1 MIRVVICEDSKPDRE
16 MLSRMIRTAADIE
29 VVGIAGSG
37 EEVVDMVPDIEPD
50 VLTMD
55 IHLPGRSGISVIDE
69 LMAVNP
75 LPILVI
81 SDQAGRSE
89 VAMEALASGAVD
101 VSPKPELNAL
111 EDFEAAARELTA
123 LIRIVA
129 RAKVIRHLRGRLQS
143 DERPSPIAVSQTM
156 AEPIGPAR
164 SSVPPETSQTK
175 TPTIEA
181 DVLAIAASTGGPQ
194 ALREFLAG
202 LPAEFSKPTLVVQH
216 IAKGFTEGFAQW
228 LSASIHLGVKLA
240 DDGEVIEGGIVYVAP
255 EGRHMIVRNGRVG
268 LEGTEPVGGHCPS
281 ADVMFESLASAYGK
295 AVLAVI
301 LTGMGRD
308 GAMGMR
314 AIHDSGGTTWVQ
326 DEASCAVF
334 GMPKAALDSGAVDA
348 VIPLG
353 AMAATV
359 LSKMRGVSPVG

>member
-16 MLSRMIRTAADIE
+16 LISRMIDTASDIE
-29 VVGIAGSG
+29 VVGIAGTG
-37 EEVVDMVPDIEPD
+37 EEVVDMIPELEPD

-75 LPILVI
+75 VPILVI
-81 SDQAGRSE
+81 SDQAGHSE
-89 VAMEALASGAVD
+89 VTMEALASGAVD
-101 VSPKPELNAL
+101 VSPKPELNAV
-111 EDFEAAARELTA
+111 EDFEAAAKELTS
-123 LIRIVA
+123 LIRTVA
-129 RAKVIRHLRGRLQS
+129 RAKVIRHLRGRLQTGKRHWTVDATPAS
-143 DERPSPIAVSQTM
+143 IEPQGNAYSTFKPEEGKFTFPS
-156 AEPIGPAR
+156 
-164 SSVPPETSQTK
+164 
-175 TPTIEA
+175 IEA
-181 DVLAIAASTGGPQ
+181 EVLAIAASTGGPQ

-202 LPAEFSKPTLVVQH
+202 LPADFAKPTLVVQH

-228 LSASIHLGVKLA
+228 LSASIHLEVKLA

-255 EGRHMIVRNGRVG
+255 EGRHMLVRNGRIA
-268 LEGTEPVGGHCPS
+268 LEGDEPVGGHCPS
-281 ADVMFESLASAYGK
+281 ADVLFQSLALAYGE

-308 GAMGMR
+308 GASGMR
-314 AIHDSGGTTWVQ
+314 AIHESGGTTWVQ

-334 GMPKAALDSGAVDA
+334 GMPKAALDSGVVDA

-353 AMAATV
+353 AMAETV
-359 LSKMRGVSPVG
+359 LSKLRGVSPVG